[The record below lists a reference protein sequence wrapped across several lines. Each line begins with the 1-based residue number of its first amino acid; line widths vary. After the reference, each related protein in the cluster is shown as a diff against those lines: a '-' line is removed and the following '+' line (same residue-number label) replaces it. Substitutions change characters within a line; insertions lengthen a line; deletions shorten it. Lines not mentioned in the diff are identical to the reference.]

1 MKSIFDET
9 KRKMD
14 VAVEVLGAEFGKLR
28 TGRASISILDGV
40 TIDYYGAPTPLNQMA
55 TLSVPESRVITVQPF
70 DVGQL
75 AVIEKAIIDTGLGLT
90 PNNDGKVIRINI
102 PQLTEERRKEFV
114 KIAKKNAEDGRIA
127 IRNCRRDANDSL
139 KKLEKDKEISQ
150 DELKKAQTHVQ
161 EITDAEIKRVD
172 EVLKVKEGE
181 IMEV

>member
-1 MKSIFDET
+1 MKAILTET
-9 KRKMD
+9 KRKMV
-14 VAVEVLGAEFGKLR
+14 VAVEVLGTEFSKLR

-40 TIDYYGAPTPLNQMA
+40 SIDYYGAPTPLNQLA
-55 TLSVPESRVITVQPF
+55 TLSVPESQVITIQPF
-70 DVGQL
+70 DAGQL
-75 AVIEKAIIDTGLGLT
+75 ADIERAIIATGLGLT
-90 PNNDGKVIRINI
+90 PNNDGKLIRINI

-114 KIAKKNAEDGRIA
+114 KLAKKNAEDGRIA

-150 DELKKAQTHVQ
+150 DELKKAQADVQ

-172 EVLKVKEGE
+172 EALAVKEAE

>member
-1 MKSIFDET
+1 MKAIFDET

-14 VAVEVLGAEFGKLR
+14 VAVDVLGGEFGKLR
-28 TGRASISILDGV
+28 TGRASISVLDGV
-40 TIDYYGAPTPLNQMA
+40 TIDYYGSPTPLNQMA
-55 TLSVPESRVITVQPF
+55 TLSVPESQVITIQPF
-70 DVGQL
+70 DATQL
-75 AVIEKAIIDTGLGLT
+75 AVIEKAILATGLGLT

-102 PQLTEERRKEFV
+102 PQLTEDRRKEFV
-114 KIAKKNAEDGRIA
+114 KIARKNAEDGRIA

-150 DELKKAQTHVQ
+150 DELKKAQGHVQ

-172 EVLKVKEGE
+172 EVLKVKEAE